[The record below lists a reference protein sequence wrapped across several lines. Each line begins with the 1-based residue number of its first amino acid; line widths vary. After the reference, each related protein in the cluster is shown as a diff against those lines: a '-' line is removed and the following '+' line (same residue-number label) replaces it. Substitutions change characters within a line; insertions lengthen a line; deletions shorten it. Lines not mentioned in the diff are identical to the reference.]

1 MRSRRWLIFAI
12 LPALLFV
19 GWPVIGGLHKH
30 TQPRIKKMLPSNGI
44 GQLRDGD
51 ILFRRGKEA
60 VSEVVL
66 GLDPQSAFSHVGIV
80 VIRTG
85 EAWVVHMV
93 PAEAEGEDDAVK
105 LEPVSRYLAADRSTG
120 MAVYRLHELPD
131 NSSASRLK
139 IVVREALRLAQIG
152 IPFDKAFNLDT
163 QDRLYCTELVWQ
175 AFLKAGIDLAPN
187 PPSKRFLLWSGR
199 YIPPS
204 TLQVSPHLKRV
215 CC

>member
-1 MRSRRWLIFAI
+1 
-12 LPALLFV
+12 
-19 GWPVIGGLHKH
+19 
-30 TQPRIKKMLPSNGI
+30 MLPSNGI